1 MFYALVSLLSV
12 NLIEVIKFDLV
23 QNKYTLQFRI
33 EKLCSW
39 NELILIICA
48 IVFCK
53 KNMIIKVFK
62 QISEQWKKHTCDSNL
77 HLSHALEYL

>member
-33 EKLCSW
+33 EKLCS
-39 NELILIICA
+39 
-48 IVFCK
+48 
-53 KNMIIKVFK
+53 
-62 QISEQWKKHTCDSNL
+62 
-77 HLSHALEYL
+77 